1 MAGSLP
7 PSSRVV
13 RFRSGAAAAATFLPV
28 ATDPVKLILRGTGWE
43 VIEAPSGSLPLIT
56 FRTPGGST
64 SRRISP
70 TLSVARGVNGEGLS
84 TIVLPASRAGA
95 IFQDARTSGKFHG
108 VMPATTP
115 RGRCPNSTKR
125 SEEHTSELQSLMRI

>member
-70 TLSVARGVNGEGLS
+70 TLSVARGVNGEGMH
-84 TIVLPASRAGA
+84 TTVLPASRAG
-95 IFQDARTSGKFHG
+95 DGKSVVKG
-108 VMPATTP
+108 KDV
-115 RGRCPNSTKR
+115 
-125 SEEHTSELQSLMRI
+125 